1 MGAVMTWMLDA
12 RSRDSNSGGG
22 TSRTVQSHN
31 KDHSD
36 LLSASKNVPDALPIR
51 TAVISVSDKTGLARL
66 GEGLAKHNVKV
77 IATEGSA
84 EKLRLE
90 NRSLN
95 LIGLSEYTEFP
106 ENFNGRLKTLHP
118 KIQAGVLAIK
128 NYHDAALKNAN
139 ADYIDLVVVNL
150 YPFEKTVR
158 DGASPEACI
167 ENIDIGGPALIRGG
181 AKNHP
186 SVCVVCDPGNYS
198 EFLEELDKH
207 NGCTTLAFRRR
218 CAQKAFELTSKYDA
232 TIAKWFRSQN

>member
-1 MGAVMTWMLDA
+1 MTWMLDA
-12 RSRDSNSGGG
+12 RSHDSNSGGG
-22 TSRTVQSHN
+22 KSRASQN
-31 KDHSD
+31 QNNDHSD
-36 LLSASKNVPDALPIR
+36 LLSASKNVPDLLPIR
-51 TAVISVSDKTGLARL
+51 TAVISVSDKTELTRL

-84 EKLRLE
+84 EKLRTE
-90 NRSLN
+90 ARSLN
-95 LIGLSEYTEFP
+95 VIGLSAYTEFP

-128 NYHDAALKNAN
+128 NYHDAALKNAK

-150 YPFEKTVR
+150 YPFENTVR
-158 DGASPEACI
+158 SGASPEACI

-186 SVCVVCDPGNYS
+186 SVCVVCDPNNYS
-198 EFLEELDKH
+198 DFLEELDRN

-218 CAQKAFELTSKYDA
+218 CAQKAFELTSRYDA
-232 TIAKWFRSQN
+232 AIAKWFSSQKS